1 MAIIDKAEQKVLI
14 ITGCLMSLF
23 VFSILYAKGK
33 YKSDVPVCL
42 PFDKAYIIFQ
52 EPINIILLPYDL
64 L

>member
-33 YKSDVPVCL
+33 YKSDVPECL
-42 PFDKAYIIFQ
+42 PFDKA
-52 EPINIILLPYDL
+52 ILHRK
-64 L
+64 